1 MASSARWQETSLVF
15 LLFFVFVSSFLCLSF
30 FFIAF
35 SFFSFFFGLSV
46 RLAAFCNATRASV
59 FVVHSHCSQFHYRD
73 FSARFLFCF
82 FFFASLMCGM
92 RHVHKAS
99 GLATLLA
106 HKHTCTYTHTHA
118 HCMCLQLSVALESR

>member
-15 LLFFVFVSSFLCLSF
+15 LLFVVFVSPSLCLSF

-35 SFFSFFFGLSV
+35 SLIFFFFGLSV
-46 RLAAFCNATRASV
+46 RLAAFCSATCASV
-59 FVVHSHCSQFHYRD
+59 FVVHSHCSLFHYRD
-73 FSARFLFCF
+73 FSAF
-82 FFFASLMCGM
+82 FRQPYV
-92 RHVHKAS
+92 RHAAVHKAS

-106 HKHTCTYTHTHA
+106 HKHTRAHAHTHA